1 MSNGVDGPIGVG
13 GTNSQT
19 GKEGGGTLGE
29 DADTLGAG
37 GAFGTGGA
45 NGSGGAGESERS
57 ADGAAFTTGGEP
69 GHGNGGN
76 ASTADGDGSIDVPLS
91 MGGTSSVGGSP
102 GLSGASGES
111 GGAPGAGGVARGG
124 AVGGGSGGS
133 IATGGVVGSGGLT
146 ASGGMTVTIPGVGG
160 ATSGTVSGGSIPGS
174 GGATGGALG
183 SGGSTGGAGLGGAT
197 GGALGSGGSTGGAG
211 SGGATGGTLGSGGST
226 GGAGSGGAT
235 GGTLGSGGSTTA
247 SPSSGCGQQP
257 TILASQYN
265 NGTHIT
271 ITAANMA
278 REYILNVPVDYDNTN
293 PYKLIL
299 TYHELNGNDDEMYNE
314 HYYGLLPLSGNSTI
328 FVAPNGQQSGA
339 NCTQASGCG
348 WPNTNDSD
356 MMLADAVV
364 NQVEESFCV
373 DASRIFATG
382 WSYGA
387 SMSEQTACERPL
399 GGTGATWGVRGVA
412 VYSVAYLSNTTNCTA
427 SLPVAYYASHGTQD
441 SVLSYSGGVSIA
453 ETWASVDG
461 CVVATPTPG
470 CLYPHMHQL
479 RRLRDGVS
487 GGVLLLC
494 GPPHSVPG

>member
-1 MSNGVDGPIGVG
+1 
-13 GTNSQT
+13 
-19 GKEGGGTLGE
+19 
-29 DADTLGAG
+29 
-37 GAFGTGGA
+37 
-45 NGSGGAGESERS
+45 
-57 ADGAAFTTGGEP
+57 
-69 GHGNGGN
+69 
-76 ASTADGDGSIDVPLS
+76 
-91 MGGTSSVGGSP
+91 
-102 GLSGASGES
+102 
-111 GGAPGAGGVARGG
+111 
-124 AVGGGSGGS
+124 
-133 IATGGVVGSGGLT
+133 
-146 ASGGMTVTIPGVGG
+146 
-160 ATSGTVSGGSIPGS
+160 
-174 GGATGGALG
+174 
-183 SGGSTGGAGLGGAT
+183 
-197 GGALGSGGSTGGAG
+197 
-211 SGGATGGTLGSGGST
+211 
-226 GGAGSGGAT
+226 
-235 GGTLGSGGSTTA
+235 
-247 SPSSGCGQQP
+247 
-257 TILASQYN
+257 
-265 NGTHIT
+265 
-271 ITAANMA
+271 MA

-461 CVVATPTPG
+461 CVVATPTQAASTHICTNFAG
-470 CLYPHMHQL
+470 CATGYPVEFCSFVGPHTAFP
-479 RRLRDGVS
+479 DS
-487 GGVLLLC
+487 GSEATSW
-494 GPPHSVPG
+494 GPAEVWKFLSQF